1 MILHEE
7 ERFMTGHFAI
17 EYMDG
22 VQIDICRWKF
32 IKDLDK
38 IEFNKRVKLEIRTYF
53 EIIAINYDITKI

>member
-1 MILHEE
+1 
-7 ERFMTGHFAI
+7 MTGHFAI

-53 EIIAINYDITKI
+53 KIIAINYDITKI